1 MAEAI
6 RSQSQRLGGTGWF
19 ASAQDGNSVRITVPD
34 QFRAAPIDFIAQLQA
49 LTVVPD
55 SKARV
60 VMNERTGT
68 IVATSRVK
76 CSVALSPMGI
86 FILP

>member
-1 MAEAI
+1 M
-6 RSQSQRLGGTGWF
+6 
-19 ASAQDGNSVRITVPD
+19 PD

-49 LTVVPD
+49 ITVVPD

-76 CSVALSPMGI
+76 ELAPLPMEISTSPSIRAQKCLNPAQWRRWVRRPWFLATWQM
-86 FILP
+86 